1 MKKII
6 FLVFFI
12 ISNANF
18 SQEVNE
24 TTKKL
29 LQEQTFKKAND
40 ALEHGDISVALMFF
54 HFVNS
59 SNTDEEIK
67 EISKKKI
74 DSLVPIY
81 RFKEIEKWKG
91 RWELK
96 QLKTDR
102 FSYEII
108 EVTKNK
114 ILFYDKINS
123 IIPSREEDIKFFEH
137 LPKEILPNF
146 LSLEFKNKEIW
157 EFNFSDKK
165 SENRLLVNMTKDVHG
180 TSYLILDHSYNTDSN
195 EMEKSIDENKTYY
208 LRKK

>member
-18 SQEVNE
+18 SQEVKG

-67 EISKKKI
+67 EISKK
-74 DSLVPIY
+74 
-81 RFKEIEKWKG
+81 
-91 RWELK
+91 
-96 QLKTDR
+96 
-102 FSYEII
+102 
-108 EVTKNK
+108 
-114 ILFYDKINS
+114 
-123 IIPSREEDIKFFEH
+123 
-137 LPKEILPNF
+137 
-146 LSLEFKNKEIW
+146 
-157 EFNFSDKK
+157 
-165 SENRLLVNMTKDVHG
+165 RL
-180 TSYLILDHSYNTDSN
+180 IHSYQF
-195 EMEKSIDENKTYY
+195 ID
-208 LRKK
+208 LKKLKNGKVDGN